1 MLEICPNSFEQFLS
15 ETEKGNVVPIVRS
28 ILSDLHTPIGALLRI
43 SQGSEQCF
51 LFESAE
57 GGERVARYSFL
68 GANPYKVVRSR
79 NSETIIEENGKTKT
93 LPKTPLIKHLREHF
107 NQYKLANRE
116 NLPPLCGGAIGYLSY
131 DAVRWFEPI
140 LDEGKFIEHDDS
152 VWMFFQTVL
161 IFDRIRQ
168 KIEIVSIVFTDEA
181 KGNEEKLRGLYE
193 AAVAKTLLIENLLND
208 NSFSL
213 PKNIE
218 PPKINAFLSNW
229 TRQDFIESVESI
241 KERILNGDCFQVVL
255 SQRFKRQISTESIN
269 VYRALRTTNL
279 SPFMFY
285 MNFGKETLIGASP
298 ERLLRCRGEKLTFRQ
313 FSGTRLRVA
322 NEDDDWAIGEDLHS
336 DEKEIAE
343 HTTLVDLGR
352 NDLGKVAE
360 FGSIEIDD
368 LAVLE
373 KSSHLQYLS
382 TTLRAILKPELD
394 KFDALAATFPTG
406 SVSGVPKIKAM
417 QIIKELEP
425 TPRGVY
431 AGAVGYIDY
440 AENLDTC
447 IAIRAIEIENN
458 WASIQTGATIT
469 AESIPEREYEET
481 INKARA
487 MVKAIESAE
496 KGI

>member
-1 MLEICPNSFEQFLS
+1 MLEINPNSFEQFLS

-43 SQGSEQCF
+43 SQGSEQYF

-68 GANPYKVVRSR
+68 AANPYKTVRSR

-93 LPKTPLIKHLREHF
+93 LPKTPLLKYLREHF
-107 NQYKLANRE
+107 NQNKLAVRE

-140 LDEGKFIEHDDS
+140 LDEGKFIEHDDA

-168 KIEIVSIVFTDEA
+168 KIDIVSVVFTDEA
-181 KGNEEKLRGLYE
+181 KGDEEKLRSLYE

-208 NSFSL
+208 NTFAL

-218 PPKINAFLSNW
+218 PPKTNAFLSNW

-241 KERILNGDCFQVVL
+241 KERILNGDCYQVVL

-298 ERLLRCRGEKLTFRQ
+298 EMLLRCRGKKLTLRPI
-313 FSGTRLRVA
+313 SGSRLRVT

-336 DEKEIAE
+336 DEREIAE

-360 FGSIEIDD
+360 YGSIEIED

-382 TTLRAILKPELD
+382 TTLNAVLKPEFD
-394 KFDALAATFPTG
+394 KFDAFAATFPTG
-406 SVSGVPKIKAM
+406 SVSGVPKVKAM

-458 WASIQTGATIT
+458 WAAIQTGATIT
-469 AESIPEREYEET
+469 ADSIPEREYEET

-487 MVKAIESAE
+487 MVKAIENAE
-496 KGI
+496 RGL